1 MRRPLE
7 GFERWDVVSVPFP
20 YTNRPIEQRRPALVV
35 GRCGGDGAPVFL
47 WVLMITSA
55 AHRRWVG
62 DVEIGDLGA
71 AGLPAAS
78 IVRTVKIATVEN
90 VTARRLGTLDEETRL
105 AVDDSIRASL
115 R

>member
-1 MRRPLE
+1 
-7 GFERWDVVSVPFP
+7 
-20 YTNRPIEQRRPALVV
+20 
-35 GRCGGDGAPVFL
+35 
-47 WVLMITSA
+47 MITSA

-78 IVRTVKIATVEN
+78 IVRTVKIATVED

-105 AVDDSIRASL
+105 ALGDSIPASL